1 MLRSIQIGLLAILL
15 TAIATRLS
23 AAELSFET
31 DIRPI
36 LKAHCWQ
43 CHGEE
48 QELKGGLDA
57 RLARLLRRGGD
68 SGTAIVAGHHA
79 ESLIYQRV
87 TVGEM
92 PPGNKKLSPR
102 EIDVL
107 ARWIDQGAK
116 TLRPEPQKLAAG
128 DTFSVEERSHWAFQP
143 IRRPPVPVVK
153 AGNGAGSPIDA
164 FVLEKLQA
172 KGVGLGPP
180 AARATLARRVYFD
193 LIGLPPS
200 PEEIDEVVRDPSPEA
215 YERLVDRLLASP
227 HYGERWGRHWLD
239 IAGYAD
245 SEGYTERDVERKW
258 SYKYRDYVIRSL
270 NGDKPWDRFLIEQLA
285 GDELLTPP
293 YVNLSPEQ
301 ADCLIATGFLRQ
313 APDGTADSVA
323 DAALARNDV
332 VAGTIKIVS
341 TSLLGLTVGCAQCHP
356 HRYDP
361 ISQVDYYRLRAIF
374 EPALDCKNWRAPSQR
389 LISLWTRV
397 DRQKS
402 AAVQAELNEVTKLR
416 LAELDSIVTTVFNRE
431 IAKLP
436 VEIQLK
442 ARAARETPPSKQTP
456 EQKALLKQY
465 PFLNVDRGTVYL
477 YVDDRLTAFNKRWAD
492 RTEAVEQ
499 KRPADNY
506 IDCLTEIPG
515 QIPRTNVFARGDVY
529 QPRQEVGP
537 AELAI
542 LNVVEP
548 VSFTSRPK
556 HATSGRR
563 LAYARHLTTDR
574 HPLVARVLVNRFWM
588 HHFGRGLVGT
598 PSDFGFLG
606 ERPSHPELLDWLA
619 SEFMRNGWRL
629 KPLHRLIVTSAV
641 YRQSSLHRPEV
652 DAFDPDNR
660 LLGRMPVRRLEA
672 ETIRDSVLAACGR
685 MSDTLYGPPVPV
697 MPDEVGQVVL
707 GVDTRDSAGRP
718 SGKIVPLG
726 PAEFRRSLYVE
737 VRRSMP
743 LAMLQAFDE
752 PVMTPNCER
761 RASSTVSPQALF
773 MMNSSFVE
781 EQAEAMAARIVKETP
796 SEKKSRF
803 AAAWRLTFGVRPT
816 DREVREGTAFLDR
829 QTQVFAAERPK
840 KNGRAK
846 RREPQLSALA
856 QLCQALLISNGF
868 LYVD

>member
-1 MLRSIQIGLLAILL
+1 MHRSLQVELLAILF
-15 TAIATRLS
+15 TAIAAPLS
-23 AAELSFET
+23 AAELSFEA

-36 LKAHCWQ
+36 LKARCWQ

-48 QELKGGLDA
+48 TELKGGLDA
-57 RLARLLRRGGD
+57 RLARFLKRGGD
-68 SGTAIVAGHHA
+68 SGPAIVVGRHA
-79 ESLIYQRV
+79 ESLMYQRV
-87 TVGEM
+87 SAGEM
-92 PPGNKKLSPR
+92 PPGNKKLSAR
-102 EIDVL
+102 EIDLV

-116 TLRPEPQKLAAG
+116 TRRPEPQHLSAG
-128 DTFSVEERSHWAFQP
+128 DTFSVEEKSHWAFQP
-143 IRRPPVPVVK
+143 IRRPRVPAVK
-153 AGNGAGSPIDA
+153 NGSGARSPIDA

-172 KGVGLGPP
+172 KGVGFGPP
-180 AARATLARRVYFD
+180 AGRATLARRVYFD

-200 PEEIDEVVRDPSPEA
+200 PQEIDEFVRDQSLDA

-227 HYGERWGRHWLD
+227 HYGEHWGRHWLD
-239 IAGYAD
+239 VAGYAD
-245 SEGYTERDVERKW
+245 SEGYTPRDVERKW
-258 SYKYRDYVIRSL
+258 AYKYRDYVIRSL
-270 NGDKPWDRFLIEQLA
+270 DGDKPWDQFLVEQLA
-285 GDELLTPP
+285 GDELLTTP
-293 YVNLSPEQ
+293 YANLSREQ
-301 ADCLIATGFLRQ
+301 AECLIATGFLRM

-323 DAALARNDV
+323 DAVLARNDV

-341 TSLLGLTVGCAQCHP
+341 TSVLGLTVGCAQCHP

-374 EPALDCKNWRAPSQR
+374 EPALDCKNWRSPSQR
-389 LISLWTRV
+389 LISLWTDG
-397 DRQKS
+397 DRHKA
-402 AAVQAELNEVTKLR
+402 AAVQAEMNEVTKQR

-436 VEIQLK
+436 AEIQLK
-442 ARAARETPPSKQTP
+442 ARAARKTSPKKQTA

-477 YVDDRLTAFNKRWAD
+477 YVDDRLTAFNKKWAD
-492 RTEAVEQ
+492 RTEAVDK
-499 KRPADNY
+499 KRPAENY
-506 IDCLTEIPG
+506 IDCLTEVPG
-515 QIPRTNVFARGDVY
+515 QIPQTNVFARGDVH

-542 LNVVEP
+542 LNSVEP
-548 VSFTSRPK
+548 VSFTGRPK
-556 HATSGRR
+556 RPTSCRR
-563 LAYARHLTTDR
+563 LVYARHLTNGR

-606 ERPSHPELLDWLA
+606 ERPTHPELLDWLA

-641 YRQSSLHRPEV
+641 YRQSSERRPEV
-652 DAFDPDNR
+652 DALDPDNR
-660 LLGRMPVRRLEA
+660 LLGRMPVQRLEA
-672 ETIRDSVLAACGR
+672 ETIRDSILAASGC
-685 MSDTLYGPPVPV
+685 MTDTLYGPPVPV
-697 MPDEVGQVVL
+697 MPDEVGQIVV

-718 SGKIVPLG
+718 SGKVVPLG
-726 PAEFRRSLYVE
+726 SAEFRRSIYVE
-737 VRRSMP
+737 ARRSMP

-781 EQAEAMAARIVKETP
+781 EQAVAMAARILKETP
-796 SEKKSRF
+796 SADKSGF
-803 AAAWRLTFGVRPT
+803 AAAWRLVFGVRPN
-816 DREVREGTAFLDR
+816 DREVREGIAFLDR
-829 QTQVFAAERPK
+829 QSQVLASERSEK
-840 KNGRAK
+840 SARAK
-846 RREPQLSALA
+846 GHGPKPSALA

>member
-1 MLRSIQIGLLAILL
+1 MQRSLQVGLLAFLL
-15 TAIATRLS
+15 TQTS
-23 AAELSFET
+23 ALLAAGELSFEA
-31 DIRPI
+31 DVRPI

-57 RLARLLRRGGD
+57 RLARSLVHGGE
-68 SGTAIVAGHHA
+68 SGPAIVAGRHV
-79 ESLIYQRV
+79 ESLLFQRV
-87 TVGEM
+87 SAGEM
-92 PPGNKKLSPR
+92 PPGNKKLSAR

-116 TLRPEPQKLAAG
+116 TRRPEPQHLAAG
-128 DTFSVEERSHWAFQP
+128 DTFSFEEKSHWAFQP
-143 IRRPPVPVVK
+143 VRRPPVPTVK
-153 AGNGAGSPIDA
+153 PGSDGRSPIDA
-164 FVLEKLQA
+164 FVLAKLRA
-172 KGVGLGPP
+172 KGVGFGPP
-180 AARATLARRVYFD
+180 AERATLARRLYFD

-200 PEEIDEVVRDPSPEA
+200 PREIDEFVRDQSPDA

-239 IAGYAD
+239 VAGYAD

-270 NGDKPWDRFLIEQLA
+270 NGDKPWDRFLVEQLA

-293 YVNLSPEQ
+293 YTNLTRGQ
-301 ADCLIATGFLRQ
+301 ADCLIATGFLRM

-323 DAALARNDV
+323 DPELARNEV

-341 TSLLGLTVGCAQCHP
+341 TSILGLTVGCAQCHP

-374 EPALDCKNWRAPSQR
+374 DPALDCEHWRAPSQR
-389 LISLWTRV
+389 LVSLWTDA
-397 DRQKS
+397 DRRK
-402 AAVQAELNEVTKLR
+402 AGAVQAEQNEVSKER
-416 LAELDSIVTTVFNRE
+416 LAELDSIVTKVFNRE
-431 IAKLP
+431 IARLP
-436 VEIQLK
+436 AEIQLK
-442 ARAARETPPSKQTP
+442 ARAARDTSPAKRTS
-456 EQKALLKQY
+456 EQLGLLKQY
-465 PFLNVDRGTVYL
+465 PSLNVDRGSVYL
-477 YVDDRLTAFNKRWAD
+477 YIDDRLTAFNKKWAD
-492 RTEAVEQ
+492 RTEAVDR

-506 IDCLTEIPG
+506 IQCVTEIPG
-515 QIPRTNVFARGDVY
+515 LIPAHDLFSRGDVH

-542 LNVVEP
+542 LNSVEP
-548 VSFTSRPK
+548 VVLTGSSKLP
-556 HATSGRR
+556 TSGRR
-563 LAYARHLTTDR
+563 LAYARHLTNGR

-598 PSDFGFLG
+598 PSDFGSLG
-606 ERPSHPELLDWLA
+606 ERPTHPELLDWLA
-619 SEFMRNGWRL
+619 DEFMRNGWRL
-629 KPLHRLIVTSAV
+629 KPLHRLIVTSTV
-641 YRQSSLHRPEV
+641 YKQSSQRRPEV

-672 ETIRDSVLAACGR
+672 ETIRDSVLAVSGR
-685 MSDTLYGPPVPV
+685 MTGTLYGPAVPV
-697 MPDEVGQVVL
+697 MPDEVGQIVV
-707 GVDTRDSAGRP
+707 GVDTRDTAGRP
-718 SGKIVPLG
+718 TGKIVPIG
-726 PAEFRRSLYVE
+726 SAEFRRSVYVE
-737 VRRSMP
+737 ARRSMP

-781 EQAEAMAARIVKETP
+781 EQAEAMAMRILKETP
-796 SEKKSRF
+796 SDGTNARF
-803 AAAWRLTFGVRPT
+803 CAAWQLAFGVNPS
-816 DREVREGTAFLDR
+816 DRDVREGIAFLDR
-829 QTQVFAAERPK
+829 QTQVLESERPK
-840 KNGRAK
+840 TARGRGAK
-846 RREPQLSALA
+846 HSALA

>member
-1 MLRSIQIGLLAILL
+1 MPRSLQVGLLAIVF
-15 TAIATRLS
+15 TAIAAQLS
-23 AAELSFET
+23 AAELSFEAE
-31 DIRPI
+31 IRPI

-57 RLARLLRRGGD
+57 RLSRFLKRGGD
-68 SGTAIVAGHHA
+68 SGPAIVIGQHA
-79 ESLIYQRV
+79 ESLMYQRV
-87 TVGEM
+87 RAGEM
-92 PPGNKKLSPR
+92 PPGNKKLSAR
-102 EIDVL
+102 EIDVV

-116 TLRPEPQKLAAG
+116 TLHPEPQRLTAG
-128 DTFSVEERSHWAFQP
+128 DTFSVEEKSHWAFQP
-143 IRRPPVPVVK
+143 IRGPLVPAVK
-153 AGNGAGSPIDA
+153 AGSGARSPIDA

-172 KGVGLGPP
+172 KGVGFGRP
-180 AARATLARRVYFD
+180 AGRATLARRLYFD

-200 PEEIDEVVRDPSPEA
+200 PQEIDEFVSDRSPDA

-239 IAGYAD
+239 VAGYAD
-245 SEGYTERDVERKW
+245 SEGYTARDVERKS
-258 SYKYRDYVIRSL
+258 SYKYRDYVMRSL
-270 NGDKPWDRFLIEQLA
+270 NDDKPWDRFLVEQLA

-293 YVNLSPEQ
+293 YANLSREQ
-301 ADCLIATGFLRQ
+301 ADCLIATGFLRM

-323 DAALARNDV
+323 DAVLARNDV
-332 VAGTIKIVS
+332 VAGTIKIFS
-341 TSLLGLTVGCAQCHP
+341 TSILGLTVGCAQCHP

-374 EPALDCKNWRAPSQR
+374 EPALDSKNWRSPSQR
-389 LISLWTRV
+389 LISLWTDA
-397 DRQKS
+397 DRQKA
-402 AAVQAELNEVTKLR
+402 AAVQAEMNEVTKRR

-436 VEIQLK
+436 AEIQRK
-442 ARAARETPPSKQTP
+442 ARTARETPPNKRTS

-465 PFLNVDRGTVYL
+465 PFLNVNRGTVYL
-477 YVDDRLTAFNKRWAD
+477 YVNDRLTVFNKKWAD
-492 RTEAVEQ
+492 RTEAVEK

-506 IDCLTEIPG
+506 IQCLTEVPG
-515 QIPRTNVFARGDVY
+515 QIPRTNVFARGDVH
-529 QPRQEVGP
+529 QPRQEVNP

-542 LNVVEP
+542 LNAVEP
-548 VSFTSRPK
+548 VSFTGRPK
-556 HATSGRR
+556 RATSGRR
-563 LAYARHLTTDR
+563 LVYARHLTNGQ

-606 ERPSHPELLDWLA
+606 ERPMHPELLDWLA

-641 YRQSSLHRPEV
+641 YRQSSQRRAEV

-672 ETIRDSVLAACGR
+672 ETIRDSILATCGR
-685 MSDTLYGPPVPV
+685 MAETLYGLPVPV
-697 MPDEVGQVVL
+697 MPDEVGQIEL

-726 PAEFRRSLYVE
+726 SAEFRRSIYVE

-781 EQAEAMAARIVKETP
+781 EQAEAMAARILKETP
-796 SEKKSRF
+796 CEDKSRF
-803 AAAWRLTFGVRPT
+803 AAAWRLAFGVQPN
-816 DREVREGTAFLDR
+816 DREVREGITFLDR
-829 QTQVFAAERPK
+829 QSRVLASERPK
-840 KNGRAK
+840 KNARAK
-846 RREPQLSALA
+846 GRGPKILALS